1 MNKMKKNALHK
12 AYIRTLLATSISAV
26 VTGTTLSG
34 IAQASDIDIY
44 QTAKSGDITLMFMLD
59 ISGSMRST
67 DVGATGSRFQR
78 VEQAMGDL
86 LSGNAAKGIAALDDD
101 KIYRPIISKYKTTQ

>member
-44 QTAKSGDITLMFMLD
+44 QTARSGDITLMFLLD
-59 ISGSMRST
+59 LSGSMDRKAGGGGGHVT
-67 DVGATGSRFQR
+67 CQ
-78 VEQAMGDL
+78 
-86 LSGNAAKGIAALDDD
+86 KG
-101 KIYRPIISKYKTTQ
+101 